1 MPTKQT
7 TQPRGTSSGVFNRE
21 MFILAREAKALTQG
35 QLAKATGTTQGRI
48 SKVETGTLDPTPELL
63 ESAARALR
71 VPVAFFYKQEDLRG
85 IPESYHRKRAS
96 LGVTVLRRINA
107 EVNMRIW
114 EVGRLLR
121 AADFETKFELPALDL
136 EDYGGSP
143 EAVAR
148 AIRSFWQMPPGPVR
162 NLARAMEN
170 AGAVLIPM
178 KFGVREID
186 GIAMRPVGLPPLV
199 FYNAASPGDRLR
211 FTLAH
216 ELGHLV
222 MHTHQAPY
230 PKMEEEANAFAA
242 ELLMPERD
250 IKPQLM
256 AGVSRQ
262 TLAGLKPVWRV
273 AMGALLYR
281 AHQLKVIEYN
291 RYTRLWQ
298 EFSKLGYRTREPA
311 ELDFPPEKPTVLDD
325 LLKLHLEHFDYTM
338 EELAD
343 ALDALPDV
351 VEETF
356 LPNRPRLQL
365 HSSAA
370 TTVRFMA

>member
-1 MPTKQT
+1 
-7 TQPRGTSSGVFNRE
+7 
-21 MFILAREAKALTQG
+21 MFILAREAQALTQG
-35 QLAKATGTTQGRI
+35 QLAKAAGTTQGRI

-63 ESAARALR
+63 EEAARVLR
-71 VPVAFFYKQEDLRG
+71 VPVAFFYKKKDLRG

-114 EVGRLLR
+114 QVEDLLR
-121 AADFETKFELPALDL
+121 AADLETKHELPALDL

-162 NLARAMEN
+162 NLARAIEN

-178 KFGVREID
+178 QFGVREID
-186 GIAMRPVGLPPLV
+186 GISMRPRGLPPLI

-222 MHTHQAPY
+222 MHTHQPPY
-230 PKMEEEANAFAA
+230 PKMEEEANIFAA

-250 IKPQLM
+250 IKPQLA

-262 TLAGLKPVWRV
+262 TLAALKPIWRV

-281 AHQLKVIEYN
+281 AYQLKVVEYN

-298 EFSKLGYRTREPA
+298 EFGRLGYRTREPA
-311 ELDFPPEKPTVLDD
+311 ELDFPPEKPTVIDD
-325 LLKLHLEHFDYTM
+325 LVKLHFQHLGYTVH
-338 EELAD
+338 ELGD
-343 ALDALPDV
+343 ALDMLSDV

-356 LPNRPRLQL
+356 LPNRPRLRL
-365 HSSAA
+365 HSDSS
-370 TTVRFMA
+370 TTTRFTA